1 MERLV
6 CDRCGF
12 ELTEKEDIFL
22 ALDGTDA
29 WQMACRDRGEEPR
42 GVFPCK
48 FYFQCKGQMIVMSA
62 KEEKKRKKGLFGRGK
77 ADAS

>member
-1 MERLV
+1 MEKLI

-12 ELTEKEDIFL
+12 ELTEREDVSL

-29 WQMACRDRGEEPR
+29 WQGACRARGEEPR

-48 FYFQCKGQMIVMSA
+48 LYFQCKGQMTVVTTRA
-62 KEEKKRKKGLFGRGK
+62 EKRRRKALFGRDRQN
-77 ADAS
+77 A

>member
-12 ELTEKEDIFL
+12 ELTEKEDVLL

-29 WQMACRDRGEEPR
+29 WQMACRARGEEPR
-42 GVFPCK
+42 GLFPCK
-48 FYFQCKGQMIVMSA
+48 FYFQCKGQMIVVTAS
-62 KEEKKRKKGLFGRGK
+62 EKKKLKKGLFGQGK
-77 ADAS
+77 PDAS

>member
-1 MERLV
+1 MEKLV

-12 ELTEKEDIFL
+12 ELTEREEIVL

-29 WQMACRDRGEEPR
+29 WQGACRSRGEEPR

-48 FYFQCKGQMIVMSA
+48 FYFQCKGQMIMTTA
-62 KEEKKRKKGLFGRGK
+62 REEKKRKKGLFGRGR
-77 ADAS
+77 DAG